1 MAFAID
7 YRRISFALLAI
18 ATSSALVYFG
28 NGLNPLWPLM
38 WFAPLPVLWFAASSR
53 RSWAAGV
60 TAFFAWLLG
69 CLNMAH
75 YFHLLEIPWL
85 KVYAAVALI
94 FTLAVLL
101 FRGLLRRGAP
111 WTALVA
117 FPATWVSFEYILD
130 KTTSGGTAGSLSY
143 TQVHFLPFLQ
153 LASIT
158 GPWGMSFMLML
169 FSSALTIWLS
179 TRQAAPQKAN
189 RILVASLSL
198 VAAVLIFGF
207 LRLAQPAP
215 SQQERVGLI
224 ASDAPANVDVASAGV
239 DTDRLLRA
247 YSAVAENLAAQG
259 AQIIVLPEKIGV
271 AATSNIT
278 SADAI
283 FQSLADKTGATIV
296 AGVVHVDPPLKY
308 NEARVY
314 SPGAPSRSYDK
325 EHMLPPFESNLKPG
339 TTLTLL
345 HKPAATWGV
354 AICKDMDFTQLS
366 RKYGN
371 DDAGLMLVPAWDF
384 NLDRAWHGHIAIM
397 RGVEDGFSIVRAAK
411 NGYLTV
417 SDNRGRIL
425 AETRS
430 DSAPFAT
437 LIASV
442 PAVHAGTLY
451 LKFGD
456 WFAWL
461 ALAIFG
467 FSVVRMFFARNTAC
481 SASSHS

>member
-1 MAFAID
+1 MAFAIN
-7 YRRISFALLAI
+7 YPRTFLALLVI
-18 ATSSALVYFG
+18 VSTSAFVYFG

-38 WFAPLPVLWFAASSR
+38 WLAPLPVLCFATSSR
-53 RSWAAGV
+53 WWTAGI

-85 KVYAAVALI
+85 RVYAAVAFI

-101 FRGLLRRGAP
+101 FRSLLRRGAP

-117 FPATWVSFEYILD
+117 FPAAWVTFEYVLD
-130 KTTSGGTAGSLSY
+130 RTTSGGTAGSLAY
-143 TQVHFLPFLQ
+143 TQLHFLPFLQ
-153 LASIT
+153 LASVT
-158 GPWGMSFMLML
+158 GPWGMSFVLML
-169 FSSALTIWLS
+169 FPSALAIWLG
-179 TRQAAPQKAN
+179 TRQAAPIRAN
-189 RILVASLSL
+189 RILGASFGLI
-198 VAAVLIFGF
+198 AAVLVFGF
-207 LRLAQPAP
+207 LRLAEPAP
-215 SQQERVGLI
+215 SHEVKVGLI
-224 ASDAPANVDVASAGV
+224 ASDAPGNDDVASAGA
-239 DTDRLLRA
+239 DADRLFHA
-247 YSAVAENLAAQG
+247 YAAVAQGLAAQG
-259 AQIIVLPEKIGV
+259 AQIIVLPEKIGETV
-271 AATSNIT
+271 TSNIA
-278 SADAI
+278 SADAV

-296 AGVVHVDPPLKY
+296 AGVLHVDPPLKY

-314 SPGAPSRSYDK
+314 TPGAPPLSYDK

-345 HKPAATWGV
+345 HKPAATWGM

-371 DDAGLMLVPAWDF
+371 DDAALMLVPAWDF
-384 NLDRAWHGHIAIM
+384 NLDRTWHGHIAIM

-417 SDNRGRIL
+417 SDNRGRVL

-437 LIASV
+437 LIATV

-461 ALAIFG
+461 SVAVLGFAL
-467 FSVVRMFFARNTAC
+467 VRIL
-481 SASSHS
+481 ASRS